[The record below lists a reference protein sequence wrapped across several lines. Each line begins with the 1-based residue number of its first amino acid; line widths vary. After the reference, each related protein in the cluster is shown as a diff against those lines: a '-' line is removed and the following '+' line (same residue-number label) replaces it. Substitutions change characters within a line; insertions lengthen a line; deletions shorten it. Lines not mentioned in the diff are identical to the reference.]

1 MGNYYFNMAPKIVSK
16 ELIVARLVSDTTRL
30 NLQSLL
36 EKGKSIS
43 YDKESLSANYDLL
56 LRLRDIW
63 DFLDKRR
70 KEEDKVEKEII
81 ATRKAAYD
89 EIMNPIAKLLESADP
104 QIFALNTEIILEE
117 REIGEAIKKQ
127 ISNRTAISTFINDTI
142 RIITGAPDNKEL
154 VRIQKAIGSEKSHKS
169 KYGEYAPILE
179 GVCDELLQL
188 INGRKKLISEND
200 KLQEQLNKAIAE
212 NDEPAKAHITELME
226 LGKLELQENA
236 DSISDNAIQKI
247 SELPI
252 VGYDVVSM
260 AVKPRTHRWSWRV
273 DDIELLYK
281 KSPEFVV
288 KEPNTK
294 AINAFMKEKSDAQEL
309 DEYKENNFNGLVLYR
324 KPFYVSVKPTK
335 DAQ

>member
-1 MGNYYFNMAPKIVSK
+1 MSHQIISK

-36 EKGKSIS
+36 EQGKSIV
-43 YDKESLSANYDLL
+43 YYKESLSDNYDLL
-56 LRLRDIW
+56 LRLRNVW

-70 KEEDKVEKEII
+70 KEEDKVEKDII

-89 EIMNPIAKLLESADP
+89 EIMNPIAKLLEAADP

-127 ISNRTAISTFINDTI
+127 ISNKSAVSNFINDTI
-142 RIITGAPDNKEL
+142 RIITAAPDNKEL
-154 VRIQKAIGSEKSHKS
+154 VRIQKAIGSEKSHKN
-169 KYGEYAPILE
+169 KYGEYASILE
-179 GVCDELLQL
+179 SVCDELLQL

-200 KLQEQLNKAIAE
+200 KLQEQLNKAISE
-212 NDEPAKAHITELME
+212 NDEPAKVQINELME
-226 LGKLELQENA
+226 IGKRELQENA
-236 DSISDNAIQKI
+236 DSISDKAIQKI

-252 VGYDVVSM
+252 IGYDVVSK
-260 AVKPRTHRWSWRV
+260 AVKPRIHRWSWRV

-281 KSPEFVV
+281 KSPELVV

-294 AINAFMKEKSDAQEL
+294 AINAFMKEKSEAQEL
-309 DEYKENNFNGLVLYR
+309 DEYKDNNFNGLVLYR
-324 KPFYVSVKPTK
+324 KPFYVSVKPQK